1 MTKED
6 KLQLVKWII
15 LCALSFLLCAYGF
28 ILRLNGYGKT
38 GAIMK
43 DLNKVIKEYNSL
55 SLIENNIADIK
66 ATYKNKS
73 IIVSYITERV
83 DIEYEFKY
91 EKVEDLKTI
100 KMTYKEG
107 DSARAEDVVK
117 AMIEAVSITAGNEEG
132 KVFSQYKYKN
142 FYQTELKDGIL
153 IKANGGFIT
162 VQIVLNTNML
172 DNIKDKFF
180 DEALT
185 THISMEDLTELT
197 KDLANNEKFLLLK
210 GNVMIYVVETEKEYQ
225 IFSSDKEEN
234 KKNIY
239 ESIMSVLSII
249 DVDVY
254 NDVIDAK
261 IDLTEESIRQTYKS
275 EINPETITYNQQ
287 MNDDFVVKVTVN
299 KKPN

>member
-1 MTKED
+1 
-6 KLQLVKWII
+6 
-15 LCALSFLLCAYGF
+15 
-28 ILRLNGYGKT
+28 
-38 GAIMK
+38 MK
-43 DLNKVIKEYNSL
+43 DLNKVIKEYHSL
-55 SLIENNIADIK
+55 SLIENTIADIK

-185 THISMEDLTELT
+185 THISIEDLTELT

>member
-1 MTKED
+1 
-6 KLQLVKWII
+6 
-15 LCALSFLLCAYGF
+15 
-28 ILRLNGYGKT
+28 
-38 GAIMK
+38 MK

-142 FYQTELKDGIL
+142 FYQTELRDGIL
-153 IKANGGFIT
+153 IQANGGFIT

-185 THISMEDLTELT
+185 THISIEDLTELT